1 MTLRHRFFYWLF
13 AIGVC
18 LSNVTFG
25 QLTFER
31 EPIRYSKSKPNDAIA
46 ELSKQLESGNA
57 RLQWDQDHGYLKSLL
72 KALRI
77 PQSSQTLVF
86 SKTSFQR
93 SRISPRTPRAL
104 YFSDDV
110 YIGWVQSGD
119 FIEVSTADPN
129 LGAVFYSLK
138 QVNGGQPRFVRE
150 TDKCLSCHASTHTRR
165 IPGHIMRSVFPE
177 PSGLPRFSAGT
188 FRTNHSSPLRERFG
202 GWYVTG
208 THGSQ
213 RHLGNQT
220 HSADDDGL
228 DPDLGANVTSLEEK
242 IDTNRY
248 LTPHSDLVAL
258 MVLGHQVHVHNAFT
272 TANFNARRTA
282 HDAVVMNKALERD
295 PDFESDSTKRRYA
308 SAAATVVEALLF
320 AEEAQLT
327 SPLSG
332 TSRFAAEFSKF
343 GPKDSTGRSLR
354 DFDLKTRMFAYPCSY
369 LIYSDAFDALPA
381 RLRIDVWSQLDTV
394 LAGNGDRKKFGHL
407 SEADRTAISHI
418 LRDTKAR

>member
-1 MTLRHRFFYWLF
+1 M
-13 AIGVC
+13 
-18 LSNVTFG
+18 
-25 QLTFER
+25 FER
-31 EPIRYSKSKPNDAIA
+31 EPIRYSESKPNDSIA
-46 ELSKQLESGNA
+46 KLTMQLESGKM
-57 RLQWDQDHGYLKSLL
+57 RLRWDQNHGYLRSLL
-72 KALRI
+72 TALQV

-110 YIGWVQSGD
+110 YIGWVQGGD

-138 QVNGGQPRFVRE
+138 QVNDPQPGFVRE

-165 IPGHIMRSVFPE
+165 IPGHIMRSVFSE
-177 PSGLPRFSAGT
+177 SSGLPRFSAGT
-188 FRTNHSSPLRERFG
+188 FRTTHASPLRERFG

-208 THGSQ
+208 RHGSQ

-220 HSADDDGL
+220 HTADDGGI
-228 DPDLGANVTSLEEK
+228 DPDLGANVTSLGEK
-242 IDTNRY
+242 IDTRRY

-282 HDAVVMNKALERD
+282 HDAVVMNKALEREL
-295 PDFESDSTKRRYA
+295 DFESGSTKRRYA

-320 AEEAQLT
+320 VGEAKLT
-327 SPLSG
+327 SPVSG
-332 TSRFAAEFSKF
+332 TSRFASEFSKR
-343 GPKDSTGRSLR
+343 GPRDREGRSLR
-354 DFDLKTRMFAYPCSY
+354 DFDMKTRMFSYPCSY

-381 RLRIDVWSQLDTV
+381 RLRTDVWSQLDAV
-394 LAGNGDRKKFGHL
+394 LAGKGDPEKFRHL
-407 SEADRTAISHI
+407 SETDRTAISRI
-418 LRDTKAR
+418 LHDTKAR